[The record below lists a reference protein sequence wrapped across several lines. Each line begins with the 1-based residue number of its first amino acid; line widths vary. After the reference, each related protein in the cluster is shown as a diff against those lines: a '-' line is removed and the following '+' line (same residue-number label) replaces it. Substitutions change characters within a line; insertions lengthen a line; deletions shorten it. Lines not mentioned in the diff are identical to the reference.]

1 MEKMETTTVGKTGE
15 ERKELGENW
24 GDFPTAISAK
34 KSGPSSWSFFG
45 FKTTLI

>member
-24 GDFPTAISAK
+24 GRLPNGDIC
-34 KSGPSSWSFFG
+34 
-45 FKTTLI
+45 